1 MTSSQD
7 AINDAISQRNV
18 RHRNEVRWYLM
29 IYPYGR
35 KGITLGLDREIA
47 RRKRDNEPSIEYF
60 APTYV
65 EAKEVD
71 NRIVNTEKQL
81 LFNYVFV
88 RASENELF
96 RMKKFEEQY
105 NFPHRYNTDEGEQY
119 YPYIS
124 DEMMQN
130 LQWIARSYSGTIP
143 VFTGDSSWLVKGD
156 RILITKGQFKGVEA
170 QLFSNKKTDNNEIL
184 VVIDKWLSVPL
195 LHVKAGEY
203 KVIALNS
210 KTADDNS
217 KTINDSLIPLLHAA
231 VCRGHKRE
239 TTEDDITLAQDAI
252 RQYKEILPYSDV
264 MRCKQ
269 YSILLMAY
277 TVLHNEEK
285 LAGLT
290 GVLTSLLPAIT
301 AEQSKALL
309 ITTLYGCT
317 DNSIYHHQAHQI
329 VDRWKQE
336 SNLKKSKQLLIR
348 RLADYDSCLGH

>member
-1 MTSSQD
+1 MTSPKD
-7 AINDAISQRNV
+7 AIHDTVSQRNE

-35 KGITLGLDREIA
+35 KGITNGLNREIA
-47 RRKRDNEPSIEYF
+47 RRKRDNEPPIEYF

-71 NRIVNTEKQL
+71 NRIVSTEKQL

-105 NFPHRYNTDEGEQY
+105 NFPHRNNTDEGEHY

-156 RILITKGQFKGVEA
+156 RIRITKGQFKGVEA
-170 QLFSNKKTDNNEIL
+170 QLFSNSKTDSNEIL
-184 VVIDKWLSVPL
+184 VVVDKWLSVPL
-195 LHVKAGEY
+195 LHVKTGEY

-210 KTADDNS
+210 KSADGNG
-217 KTINDSLIPLLHAA
+217 KTINDSLIPLLHSA
-231 VCRGHKRE
+231 VCRVHKGE
-239 TTEDDITLAQDAI
+239 TTEDDITLAQNTVQ
-252 RQYKEILPYSDV
+252 QYKDILPYSDV

-277 TVLHNEEK
+277 TVLHDEDK
-285 LAGLT
+285 LTGLT
-290 GVLTSLLPAIT
+290 GVLHSLLPAIT

-317 DNSIYHHQAHQI
+317 DNSIYHHHAHQI
-329 VDRWKQE
+329 VDQWKQE
-336 SNLKKSKQLLIR
+336 SNLKKSKQLLINS
-348 RLADYDSCLGH
+348 LADYDLCLGH